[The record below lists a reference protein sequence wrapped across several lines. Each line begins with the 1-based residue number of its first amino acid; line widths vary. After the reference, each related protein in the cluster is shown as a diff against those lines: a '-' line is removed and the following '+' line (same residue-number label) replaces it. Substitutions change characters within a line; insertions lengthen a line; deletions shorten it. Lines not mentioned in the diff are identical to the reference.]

1 MHFAVSASMF
11 EYRQG
16 YFKALLDLKNYTD
29 SNSIDLKRM
38 KFKKFDFIV
47 SLIKKLLTNGAEM
60 DLFIKY
66 GGEVETVYNPE
77 TKQVIRIKDKF
88 NKESEGINEQ

>member
-1 MHFAVSASMF
+1 MF

-29 SNSIDLKRM
+29 SNSVDLKRM

-47 SLIKKLLTNGAEM
+47 SLIKKLLTNDTAM

-66 GGEVETVYNPE
+66 GGEVEIIYNPE
-77 TKQVIRIKDKF
+77 TKQVIRIRDRFDK
-88 NKESEGINEQ
+88 EGENINEQ

>member
-1 MHFAVSASMF
+1 MF

>member
-1 MHFAVSASMF
+1 MF

-29 SNSIDLKRM
+29 SNSVDLKQM

-47 SLIKKLLTNGAEM
+47 SLIKRLLISGGEF

-66 GGEVETVYNPE
+66 GGEVEIIYNPE
-77 TKQVIRIKDKF
+77 TKQVIRIRDRFDK
-88 NKESEGINEQ
+88 EGEGINDK